1 MGKKEP
7 KRRKAGS
14 PEAFEELFSVGDAA
28 RILGVHPNTI
38 RVWTA
43 QGLLKAYRL
52 GRRGD
57 RRIPRSEIEKLL
69 GRRL

>member
-7 KRRKAGS
+7 KRRKTGS
-14 PEAFEELFSVGDAA
+14 PEPLEELFSVGDAA

>member
-1 MGKKEP
+1 MEKKEA
-7 KRRKAGS
+7 KRRKAEGS
-14 PEAFEELFSVGDAA
+14 EPLEELYSVGDAA

-43 QGLLKAYRL
+43 QGLLKAYRV

-57 RRIPRSEIEKLL
+57 RRIPRSEIEKFL
-69 GRRL
+69 GRKL